1 MRVKKL
7 HGIILHQSP
16 LGDNDRSIRFFSKE
30 EGIVPVLAKGVRRTG
45 SHRSFHLD
53 LLNFVQL
60 EIEISRGVKYVREV
74 TLLDAF
80 AILKQKTFAFTCA
93 CVMSSFLLRIVPS
106 GVKDAALFTLTLRTF
121 RSLNRG
127 KDSRQT
133 LRNYFLKAL
142 RMLGHLPHV
151 VKKNSI
157 RTLLVETL
165 EALDPQLIFMARRT
179 LATFSKSERTRSS

>member
-16 LGDNDRSIRFFSKE
+16 LGDNDRSIRLFSKE
-30 EGIVPVLAKGVRRTG
+30 EGTVNILAKGVRKTG
-45 SHRSFHLD
+45 SRRSFHLD
-53 LLNFVQL
+53 LLNFVQI
-60 EIEISRGVKYVREV
+60 EIEISRGVNYVREV

-80 AILKQKTFAFTCA
+80 PILKQDTFAFTCA
-93 CVMSSFLLRIVPS
+93 CVIGSFLLRIVPF
-106 GVKDAALFTLTLRTF
+106 GVKEPTLFTLTLSTF
-121 RSLNRG
+121 RSLNDG

-142 RMLGHLPHV
+142 RTLGHLPYI
-151 VKKNSI
+151 VKKSSI
-157 RTLLVETL
+157 QTLLAETL
-165 EALDPQLIFMARRT
+165 EALDPQLTFMARRT